1 MSRPSEHTA
10 RFSTAIEDY
19 LRAILTLTGEDGQ
32 TTVCAVAERL
42 TVARASASQMV
53 RRLVNLDLVHHDP
66 YGVVGLTAS
75 GHAVAGEILRRYRL
89 IESYLVTTL
98 GYHPD
103 DVAGDADRIE
113 HAMSADLTER
123 LAALLG
129 APDAATSAE
138 MQ

>member
-1 MSRPSEHTA
+1 MSRPSEHTP

-19 LRAILTLTGEDGQ
+19 LRAILTLAGEDGQ
-32 TTVCAVAERL
+32 TTVCAVAEQL
-42 TVARASASQMV
+42 DVARASSSQMV

-66 YGVVGLTAS
+66 YGGVGLTSTGQA
-75 GHAVAGEILRRYRL
+75 AAGEILRRYRL

-103 DVAGDADRIE
+103 DVARDADRIE
-113 HAMSADLTER
+113 HAMSADLTDR
-123 LAALLG
+123 LAAVLT

-138 MQ
+138 LP